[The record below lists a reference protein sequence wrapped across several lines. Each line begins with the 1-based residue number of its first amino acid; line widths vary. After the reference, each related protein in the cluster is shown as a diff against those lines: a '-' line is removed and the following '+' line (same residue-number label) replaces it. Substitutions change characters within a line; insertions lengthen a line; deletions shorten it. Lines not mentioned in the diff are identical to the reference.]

1 MSRLGREVTKY
12 DAKFYQYFRNLSYSS
27 AREVVPLILRLM
39 PVASVCDV
47 GCGDG
52 TWLRVFRDEGVT
64 DVVGI
69 DGEYVTGHLLQIPVA
84 NFSPMDL
91 RHEIRLQRSFDL
103 AISLEVAE
111 HLSESRA
118 AGFVEDLTRLAP
130 VVMFSAAI
138 PGQGGRD
145 HVNEQ
150 WQTYW
155 IEIFADHNF
164 IVCDVIR
171 PKIWRNRRV
180 AYWYRQN
187 TLVFCDQHSL
197 QTNPELALSPHS
209 LRLSLV
215 HPEQMDFHDALRAV
229 TVAAPKYA
237 KVKLKQF
244 LKR

>member
-1 MSRLGREVTKY
+1 
-12 DAKFYQYFRNLSYSS
+12 
-27 AREVVPLILRLM
+27 
-39 PVASVCDV
+39 
-47 GCGDG
+47 
-52 TWLRVFRDEGVT
+52 VFREQGVT

-69 DGEYVTGHLLQIPVA
+69 DGEHVTGDLLQIPMA
-84 NFSPMDL
+84 DFCPMDL
-91 RHEIRLQRSFDL
+91 RQEIRLQRSFDL
-103 AISLEVAE
+103 VISLEVAE

-155 IEIFADHNF
+155 IEIFSAHDYV
-164 IVCDVIR
+164 VCDVIR
-171 PKIWRNRRV
+171 PKIWRNRRI

-187 TLVFCDQHSL
+187 ILFFCNRRL
-197 QTNPELALSPHS
+197 LATIAELALSPHS

-215 HPEQMDFHDALRAV
+215 HPEQMNFHDALRAV
-229 TVAAPKYA
+229 TVATPKYA
-237 KVKLKQF
+237 KEKLKRL